1 MSGYNPNTSLLP
13 SGNGPIQAMSG
24 GGYSGDYSGGGTG
37 EIPPGFNPTISLLP
51 SAGGDINSYRGGFMN
66 QPIHIIPNE
75 TPSLL
80 IGGATIPKD
89 LKQETVTADSIEVS
103 WSKFDPTGKYSG
115 KAFPPA
121 TPATPVSGSESLPTL
136 ASISAVIAKD
146 KPLATFSGL
155 APNTEYTI
163 VLYSA
168 TSPSDPLKVKTLD
181 NKTKELVPTDENK
194 PKNVLN
200 TEKSKSII
208 LFGTTIELTNPK
220 KMNTDTLSEDQ
231 VIALQKFGLDG
242 SGLSTQQ
249 KFEIIQALYDGKC
262 NTDQPMIFLQNCE
275 PIRRIIQALALNLL
289 EKLQTKDSE
298 EQLGIKKEDQPSV
311 EYIEL
316 DDRGMKICLTFKQTQ
331 LGLLSKFAP
340 KTTKKKNK
348 SGPTPPPPP
357 PPPPPTTGS
366 IKPSITETHTATSI
380 IATFSKALKDD
391 KSVDPDVTYK
401 VSLKMG
407 DVNATTNGATSNSK
421 NSEDGKTTTVT
432 FSSLKPNTDY
442 TIEVTATKGSQIETA
457 TLPVK
462 TTESIIPPPENN
474 GESSVSSEGSENNGE
489 SSVNNEKSSVNN
501 GESSVNNGKSIF
513 SNEEENENNGE
524 SLSNG
529 ESSVSSEG
537 SEENNGKS
545 SVNNRKS
552 IFSNEEENDGESLSN
567 GESSITNSESSS
579 EEELNNLLAELLED
593 FEELNL
599 PTNQAKKIDEFK
611 GKELTPEEIQE
622 IDEILASLTATS
634 IPSGS
639 SLTLEQ
645 MKAKLEEI
653 KRGMAKNQNKKSD
666 NNLEGGY
673 DIFTTKGIINENPS
687 VSCYCISTIQMLY
700 SIPEIRNAV
709 LNYNCSGLTLDETTI
724 NSITDV
730 SIKTSIN
737 AKYKEKAKVNEVVDG
752 KMVFCALNKIFEQL
766 NSSTSTFDKLDQTTA
781 DTLLDTKG
789 NKKLTNTYV
798 KYIMKIFIAYMNKE
812 IEEKNKKLSSKDPLE
827 TINRQQNLTDFLTGF
842 IIPLMENDKT
852 LLPIANIF
860 NFREDTVYTC
870 EQNSTTDPRKK
881 EPTTG
886 ITEKIINLG
895 ISDYIDNNDIPITNK
910 YKKGTV
916 MFSLDKILDYSQ
928 TIESMIDDNAL
939 LGCGPKNTT
948 PGAKNSG
955 ETKGPGTKRNT
966 YIIPDENRYL
976 LVYTNRPRFDMTT
989 QEKIFNLNEKLF
1001 INPEITVNNKL
1012 YHIFGSVLYSPGGQE
1027 RPPQSKILVQAANS
1041 SGGHYIYDR
1050 FYLADDSK
1058 PTNTSS
1064 ANDLPFVVYN
1074 DGRVLFKNTDI
1085 NIDNKSYL
1093 IVYRFVKNLGKT
1105 TMTDSD
1111 KENIN
1116 PNIQRNIDERKEK
1129 NRKTAENSLR
1139 NNSNEQARIKA
1150 EQNAIAAK
1158 KAGNNAKKAE
1168 RAKPGPEASVN
1179 SQGLFGNITDNNF
1192 ENPAPASA
1200 SASAPARSAKNGTVR
1215 RPVAPY
1221 GARGLRAPSDEELAA
1236 ARARGPDPA
1245 SAPAEPVNVTQKLN
1259 LPLGYNRP
1267 VNNKNNKKGIE
1278 LTSLKKAR
1286 NNTVRSLASPP
1297 PAQDDGSKQVDMAAT
1312 PATAVKRN
1320 ITNKQYTA
1328 QNVKLFSS
1336 KLSRLQLDLQEL
1348 QRGKRTPERA
1358 AKIQSILSNINA
1370 LKGETGKNS
1379 KTIKNNLTRIQQKY
1393 TNINKQKRLTVG
1405 GKRNTFKKGSLKGK
1419 SITMKKQRK

>member
-1 MSGYNPNTSLLP
+1 
-13 SGNGPIQAMSG
+13 
-24 GGYSGDYSGGGTG
+24 
-37 EIPPGFNPTISLLP
+37 
-51 SAGGDINSYRGGFMN
+51 
-66 QPIHIIPNE
+66 
-75 TPSLL
+75 
-80 IGGATIPKD
+80 
-89 LKQETVTADSIEVS
+89 
-103 WSKFDPTGKYSG
+103 
-115 KAFPPA
+115 
-121 TPATPVSGSESLPTL
+121 
-136 ASISAVIAKD
+136 
-146 KPLATFSGL
+146 
-155 APNTEYTI
+155 
-163 VLYSA
+163 
-168 TSPSDPLKVKTLD
+168 
-181 NKTKELVPTDENK
+181 
-194 PKNVLN
+194 
-200 TEKSKSII
+200 
-208 LFGTTIELTNPK
+208 
-220 KMNTDTLSEDQ
+220 
-231 VIALQKFGLDG
+231 
-242 SGLSTQQ
+242 
-249 KFEIIQALYDGKC
+249 
-262 NTDQPMIFLQNCE
+262 
-275 PIRRIIQALALNLL
+275 
-289 EKLQTKDSE
+289 
-298 EQLGIKKEDQPSV
+298 
-311 EYIEL
+311 
-316 DDRGMKICLTFKQTQ
+316 
-331 LGLLSKFAP
+331 
-340 KTTKKKNK
+340 
-348 SGPTPPPPP
+348 
-357 PPPPPTTGS
+357 
-366 IKPSITETHTATSI
+366 
-380 IATFSKALKDD
+380 
-391 KSVDPDVTYK
+391 
-401 VSLKMG
+401 
-407 DVNATTNGATSNSK
+407 
-421 NSEDGKTTTVT
+421 
-432 FSSLKPNTDY
+432 
-442 TIEVTATKGSQIETA
+442 
-457 TLPVK
+457 
-462 TTESIIPPPENN
+462 
-474 GESSVSSEGSENNGE
+474 
-489 SSVNNEKSSVNN
+489 
-501 GESSVNNGKSIF
+501 
-513 SNEEENENNGE
+513 
-524 SLSNG
+524 
-529 ESSVSSEG
+529 
-537 SEENNGKS
+537 
-545 SVNNRKS
+545 
-552 IFSNEEENDGESLSN
+552 
-567 GESSITNSESSS
+567 
-579 EEELNNLLAELLED
+579 
-593 FEELNL
+593 
-599 PTNQAKKIDEFK
+599 
-611 GKELTPEEIQE
+611 
-622 IDEILASLTATS
+622 
-634 IPSGS
+634 
-639 SLTLEQ
+639 
-645 MKAKLEEI
+645 
-653 KRGMAKNQNKKSD
+653 
-666 NNLEGGY
+666 
-673 DIFTTKGIINENPS
+673 
-687 VSCYCISTIQMLY
+687 
-700 SIPEIRNAV
+700 
-709 LNYNCSGLTLDETTI
+709 
-724 NSITDV
+724 
-730 SIKTSIN
+730 
-737 AKYKEKAKVNEVVDG
+737 
-752 KMVFCALNKIFEQL
+752 
-766 NSSTSTFDKLDQTTA
+766 
-781 DTLLDTKG
+781 
-789 NKKLTNTYV
+789 
-798 KYIMKIFIAYMNKE
+798 
-812 IEEKNKKLSSKDPLE
+812 
-827 TINRQQNLTDFLTGF
+827 
-842 IIPLMENDKT
+842 MENDKT

-1158 KAGNNAKKAE
+1158 KAGNNAKRAE
-1168 RAKPGPEASVN
+1168 RAKPEPEASVN
-1179 SQGLFGNITDNNF
+1179 SQGLFGNITDTNF
-1192 ENPAPASA
+1192 ENPASAPA

-1267 VNNKNNKKGIE
+1267 VNKKNNKKGIE